1 MGDAT
6 GTAHTNGVNTK
17 SKTLPPFPED
27 IKTAPLVTLHLT
39 KLLANDADEN
49 ARLFEASKN
58 LGFFYLDMR
67 GCPEGETL
75 LKGKDALFETAEEF
89 HELPLE
95 EKLKCDYA
103 SRGTYAGYKGVGR
116 EVIDRKGTKDRNAIY
131 NMPKDDI
138 LGINPDPYPVPPLI
152 EAKHDLLEQYTKANN
167 VVLQTLFTS
176 LNKSLQLPQGT
187 LNNMH
192 RLAESSMCHVRF
204 ICAPPQPPADRGVT
218 SLGEH
223 TDFGSLT
230 ILFNRVGGLQVQ
242 LPGEEK
248 EWVYVKPVE
257 GCAIINLGDAMVVFS
272 KGLLR
277 SNLHRVI
284 TPPGEQANVTRY
296 SLVYFCRPENA
307 VVMKALKG
315 GILDQLDTGAKDDVP
330 GESSAEWMKRRH
342 LGRKLEYF
350 KGPETWDNARGTE
363 GTRMA
368 V

>member
-6 GTAHTNGVNTK
+6 GAANGVTSR
-17 SKTLPPFPED
+17 SKVLPPFPDD
-27 IKTAPLVTLHLT
+27 IKTAPLVTLYLA
-39 KLLANDADEN
+39 KLLSHDVEEH
-49 ARLFEASKN
+49 ARLFKASKN

-89 HELPLE
+89 HTLPLD

-116 EVIDRKGTKDRNAIY
+116 EVIDRLGTRDRNAIY

-152 EAKHDLLEQYTKANN
+152 EAQHDELEKYVKANN
-167 VVLQTLFTS
+167 AVLQTLFSS
-176 LNKSLQLPQGT
+176 LNKSLQLPDGT
-187 LNNMH
+187 LNNLH
-192 RLAESSMCHVRF
+192 RPTEPSMCHVRF
-204 ICAPPQPPADRGVT
+204 ICAPPHPPEDRGVT

-242 LPGEEK
+242 LPGEAK
-248 EWVYVKPVE
+248 EWVYVRPVE
-257 GCAIINLGDAMVVFS
+257 GCAIVNMGDAMVVFT

-284 TPPGEQANVTRY
+284 TPPGEQADITRY

-307 VVMKALKG
+307 VVMTPLHG
-315 GILDQLDTGAKDDVP
+315 GLLDQVAGEAKDDEP